1 MEDIPLEKIYSHPV
15 VQELLD
21 KLNSNVSPDLE
32 SIKIPYLIKDKVLM
46 SPGVWNNYYYGA
58 EQIKNAFL
66 KTKWDSKENRS
77 LYNDHE
83 DRRSREWVGEIVNP
97 RMMDNN
103 VIGDLVVVDK
113 ATAQKL
119 AYGAKMGI
127 SPKVHG
133 VEHNNEMVDF
143 EFDNFSIVINPAVKT
158 AYINNTQMEE
168 KRMETEP
175 KQELAATPVEPTP
188 APAPVLS
195 EVDELMNEFITMEN
209 AGLADLLKKAK
220 EIRKEGEAWK
230 DAVARAKGMLQEVVP
245 EKEMEEPKVEEAPVE
260 PAKEEPAAEPVPEP
274 EEMKCKPKVEMA
286 QEDALNQIAKLIEML
301 KNKEYPAPVAPGEEK
316 KYPEPEG
323 EKKPYP
329 EPDKKMEEMQD
340 TIKLASTTAK
350 LNEPEKKTVKAAEL
364 QTVDEEARIR
374 GDLDNAILATF
385 KKLGGM

>member
-21 KLNSNVSPDLE
+21 KLNSNTSPDLE

-46 SPGVWNNYYYGA
+46 SPGVWNNYYYGPD
-58 EQIKNAFL
+58 QIKNAFL

-83 DRRSREWVGEIVNP
+83 DRRSREWVGEVVNP
-97 RMMDNN
+97 RILDNN

-133 VEHNNEMVDF
+133 IEHNNEMIDF

-158 AYINNTQMEE
+158 AYINNMED
-168 KRMETEP
+168 KKMESVEP
-175 KQELAATPVEPTP
+175 KQEMVATP
-188 APAPVLS
+188 APAVALS
-195 EVDELMNEFITMEN
+195 EVDELMNELTTMEN
-209 AGLADLLKKAK
+209 AALGDLLKKAK

-230 DAVARAKGMLQEVVP
+230 DAVARAKGMLQEA
-245 EKEMEEPKVEEAPVE
+245 ELAKKPVE
-260 PAKEEPAAEPVPEP
+260 PVVPPKEEPVVPT
-274 EEMKCKPKVEMA
+274 EEMKCKPKMA
-286 QEDALNQIAKLIEML
+286 EEDALSQIAKLVEMIQ
-301 KNKEYPAPVAPGEEK
+301 KKAYPEPVAPGEEQ
-316 KYPEPEG
+316 KYPAPEG

-340 TIKLASTTAK
+340 TIKKLGQELATATAK
-350 LNEPEKKTVKAAEL
+350 LNEPEKKTVKTEELAAGS
-364 QTVDEEARIR
+364 EEERVR
-374 GDLDNAILATF
+374 GDLDNAILETF